1 MELTHLEYFRTI
13 AQYESITIAA
23 EKLYLTQSS
32 LSKTLARLEKE
43 LGCTLF
49 NRSKGRIFLNDNGRI
64 FLEAVNKMF
73 DDLDGGIRAIKAR
86 LDSRAGTVSVSVN
99 GFGEFVSQ
107 LEQFCMEYPDIH
119 INHSSLEQQHIREA
133 LLEDKVDFCISS
145 LPVEDDLITVQQ
157 FFSQPVLFVCGK
169 DHPLANRTE
178 IHLADIANESF
189 VINKITGG
197 KTIIDEI
204 DNAYRIRLETVMEG
218 VSDELCLVLTERNYG
233 VTLMPSGM
241 LLNYFMH
248 GYREKL
254 KAFVIQDCPIRMPV
268 YFIMRRDKNL
278 SLPAQTLFD
287 FLIECMA
294 HHQSAVERAVA
305 GRHWEYPPESIHDE
319 A

>member
-13 AQYESITIAA
+13 AKYESITIAS

-49 NRSKGRIFLNDNGRI
+49 NRTKGRIFLNDNGRI
-64 FLEAVNKMF
+64 FLDAVNRMF
-73 DDLDGGIRAIKAR
+73 DDLDGGIRTLKAR

-119 INHSSLEQQHIREA
+119 INHSSLEQQHIRDA

-145 LPVEDDLITVQQ
+145 LPVEDDLIAVQE

-169 DHPLANRTE
+169 THPLASRTE
-178 IHLADIANESF
+178 IRLSDIANEPF

-197 KTIIDEI
+197 KTILDEI
-204 DNAYRIRLETVMEG
+204 DNEYRIRLETVMEC

-233 VTLMPSGM
+233 VTLMPSGI

-254 KAFVIQDCPIRMPV
+254 KAFVIQDCPVRMPV

-287 FLIECMA
+287 FLMECMA

-305 GRHWEYPPESIHDE
+305 GRHWEYPPESIDSE
-319 A
+319 S